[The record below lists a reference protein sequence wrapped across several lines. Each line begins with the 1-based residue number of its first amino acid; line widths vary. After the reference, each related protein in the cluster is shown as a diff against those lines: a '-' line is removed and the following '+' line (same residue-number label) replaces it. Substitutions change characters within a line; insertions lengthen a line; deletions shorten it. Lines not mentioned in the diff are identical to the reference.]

1 MQTANSR
8 LRESAASKAHKKTH
22 LSKAERAP
30 DARRAR
36 ALRCSGIP
44 SRKQKPLHPSSS
56 LLPLVYGKILPRFSS
71 LRKQKIRPK
80 LCRYCQ
86 LTSLFRVRLAEF
98 RPAGRNKMEIHVIR
112 RLCRPETYLSL
123 RKCELFTQ
131 HVKSLRAVE
140 VHFPIKKRQHA
151 VLPFFYCVSRAR
163 RST

>member
-1 MQTANSR
+1 MTLRMSADAPLETQTANSR

-112 RLCRPETYLSL
+112 RLCRPDRTAVSG
-123 RKCELFTQ
+123 FTAYGCRVPLAGK
-131 HVKSLRAVE
+131 HTEHLAS
-140 VHFPIKKRQHA
+140 
-151 VLPFFYCVSRAR
+151 VSFSRGA
-163 RST
+163 